1 MSIVPQNEDVQNYT
15 RAFLQT
21 HRIARILKMSNFSK
35 ERGIPC
41 VALFRFIFL
50 LVFTGKNLYRTLQ
63 MTTTEGNPGKDAVY
77 RFLNSARYN
86 WRKFLLLLSASI
98 IKDRVATLT
107 SAERI
112 KVLIID
118 DSLFSRNR
126 SNVVELLARVYDHC
140 EQKYRRGFRMLTV
153 GWSDGVSFLPVAFS
167 LLSSVKQDNRLCAM
181 NEEIDKR
188 TNGYKRRAESIKKAT
203 ETMFDLL
210 KQVKTSGI
218 DAQYVLFD
226 RWFSSPSVIM
236 NVLKEKF
243 HCICMLKDTKVSY
256 GYRDSK
262 MTLSKLYA
270 SVRKKR
276 GRAKVLASVI
286 VRLGVD
292 EEGKVVEAKIV
303 FVRDRRSR
311 KWLAV
316 LSTDT
321 AMSDEDIITTYAR
334 RWDIEVFFKMAKSHL
349 KLARE
354 FMGRSYDAMMAHTT
368 IVCCRYIMLALEK
381 RESEDPRTIGM
392 LFYVH
397 CDELQG
403 LGFIEAMLIVIEVLK
418 DHLSRFLS
426 LTPRRL
432 EQFMANFMG
441 ALPLFLKAPL
451 QISMCES

>member
-1 MSIVPQNEDVQNYT
+1 MSIVPQNEDVQKYT
-15 RAFLQT
+15 NAFLRT

-41 VALFRFIFL
+41 AALFRFIFV

-63 MTTTEGNPGKDAVY
+63 MAPTGGNPGKDSVY
-77 RFLNSARYN
+77 RFLNSAHYN

-98 IKDRVATLT
+98 IKDRIETLT
-107 SAERI
+107 SAKRI

-126 SNVVELLARVYDHC
+126 SKVVELLARVYDHC
-140 EQKYRRGFRMLTV
+140 EKKYRRGFRMLTV

-167 LLSSVKQDNRLCAM
+167 LLSSVKADNRLCAM
-181 NEEIDKR
+181 NEDIDKR

-203 ETMFDLL
+203 ATMFDLL
-210 KQVKTSGI
+210 KQVKRSGI
-218 DAQYVLFD
+218 EAQYVLFD

-236 NVLKEKF
+236 KVLKEKF
-243 HCICMLKDTKVSY
+243 HCICMLKDSNVLY
-256 GYRDSK
+256 GYGDRK
-262 MTLSKLYA
+262 VTLSRMYA

-276 GRAKVLASVI
+276 GRAKILASVI
-286 VRLGVD
+286 VTLGTD
-292 EEGKVVEAKIV
+292 EKGNSIEAKIV

-321 AMSDEDIITTYAR
+321 VLSDEDIVTTYAR

-368 IVCCRYIMLALEK
+368 IVCCRYIMLAIEK
-381 RESEDPRTIGM
+381 RESEDPRTIGT
-392 LFYVH
+392 LFYAH

-403 LGFIEAMLIVIEVLK
+403 LGFLEAMLIVIEVLK
-418 DHLSRFLS
+418 SELSRFVS

-441 ALPLFLKAPL
+441 ALPLFLTGPL
-451 QISMCES
+451 QISICES